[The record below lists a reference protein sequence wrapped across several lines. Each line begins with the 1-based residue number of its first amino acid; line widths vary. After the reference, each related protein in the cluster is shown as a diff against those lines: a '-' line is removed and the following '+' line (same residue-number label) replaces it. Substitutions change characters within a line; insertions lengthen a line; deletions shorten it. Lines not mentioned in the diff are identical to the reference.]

1 MFHEEEH
8 SYVFPTRLGRCQ
20 ILGIR
25 WMACF
30 LQERKGADKYT
41 MSPPAYDLSLDQNQ
55 NRVNTCFRFSNKQNK
70 VMNKIT
76 LPVIIIRLLKFVNQG
91 CMNPRT
97 QVIKHRANHSS
108 AELFMSMLLISAEWN
123 APVQCSSGVRVKKS
137 RPSKLWKQYKFTLSC
152 SITQLQTC
160 YRSFLG

>member
-30 LQERKGADKYT
+30 LQQRKGADTYT
-41 MSPPAYDLSLDQNQ
+41 VSPPAYDLSLDQNQ
-55 NRVNTCFRFSNKQNK
+55 DRQNK

-91 CMNPRT
+91 CVN
-97 QVIKHRANHSS
+97 QGHN
-108 AELFMSMLLISAEWN
+108 
-123 APVQCSSGVRVKKS
+123 
-137 RPSKLWKQYKFTLSC
+137 
-152 SITQLQTC
+152 
-160 YRSFLG
+160 